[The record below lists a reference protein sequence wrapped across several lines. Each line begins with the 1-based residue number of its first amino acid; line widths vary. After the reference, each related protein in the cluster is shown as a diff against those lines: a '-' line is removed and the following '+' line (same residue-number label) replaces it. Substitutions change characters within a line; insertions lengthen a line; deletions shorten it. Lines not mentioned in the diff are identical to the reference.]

1 MDITVIALALVL
13 FLVVFAI
20 IQYNKLIRLNIQVD
34 EGFSQ
39 IEVQLKRRA
48 DLIPNL
54 VETVKGY
61 ATQEREVFE
70 RVVQAR
76 AASTTAST
84 LPAVAAADGA
94 LTNALRGLL
103 AVAEAYP
110 DLKSST
116 NFLQLQEEL
125 ATTENKVSFAR
136 HPDMK
141 ALVKKAFAT
150 HDPKLV
156 AYQWIPREE
165 NSHADSILN
174 DVLDSQI

>member
-1 MDITVIALALVL
+1 MDITVIALALIL

-20 IQYNKLIRLNIQVD
+20 IQYNKLVRLNIQVD

-103 AVAEAYP
+103 

-136 HPDMK
+136 QFYNDTVRSLNT
-141 ALVKKAFAT
+141 AVKTIPSSLFVGLAKVGEREFYEVD
-150 HDPKLV
+150 DPTVRNAPNVKF
-156 AYQWIPREE
+156 
-165 NSHADSILN
+165 
-174 DVLDSQI
+174 